1 MADKAII
8 TVPQVD
14 IQLLRSQRNYL
25 LEIIGDKQVA
35 PKPNDS
41 IALLD
46 GLVNLLDSMLDIAE
60 GHQDPIKHGNWSVF

>member
-1 MADKAII
+1 MADKAIL

-14 IQLLRSQRNYL
+14 IELLRDQRNYL
-25 LEIIGDKQVA
+25 LEIIEDKQRA

-46 GLVNLLDSMLDIAE
+46 GLVSLLDSMLDIAE

>member
-1 MADKAII
+1 MADKAIL

-14 IQLLRSQRNYL
+14 IELLRDQRNYL
-25 LEIIGDKQVA
+25 LEIIEDKQRA
-35 PKPNDS
+35 PKRHDS

-46 GLVNLLDSMLDIAE
+46 GLVSLLDSMLDIAE